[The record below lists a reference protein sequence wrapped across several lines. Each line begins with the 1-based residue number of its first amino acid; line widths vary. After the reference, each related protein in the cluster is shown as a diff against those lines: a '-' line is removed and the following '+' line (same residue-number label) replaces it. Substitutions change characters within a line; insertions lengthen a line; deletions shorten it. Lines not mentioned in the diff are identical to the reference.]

1 MSADPKPE
9 GEVSGA
15 DKVKSGAE
23 NGADGIESGT
33 ENKPVHVGDVSE
45 KRRRNVGEDNEA
57 EKSIG
62 EAGNEAISEA
72 ENEAIKMTL
81 RQEKILQLIREDNS
95 LSREAISKQLK
106 VSDSSVYRDIEKLK
120 KIGKLERVGGNKGG
134 YWKIK

>member
-1 MSADPKPE
+1 
-9 GEVSGA
+9 
-15 DKVKSGAE
+15 
-23 NGADGIESGT
+23 
-33 ENKPVHVGDVSE
+33 VSE

-62 EAGNEAISEA
+62 EAGNEAISEAISEA